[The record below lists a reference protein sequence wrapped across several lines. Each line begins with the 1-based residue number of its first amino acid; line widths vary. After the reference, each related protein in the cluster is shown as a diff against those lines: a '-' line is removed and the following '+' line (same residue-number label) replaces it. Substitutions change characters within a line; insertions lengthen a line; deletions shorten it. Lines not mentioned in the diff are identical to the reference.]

1 MRNSLGAS
9 GHKMDA
15 SWNCTRS
22 RHILYL
28 GGSDFEEGHTTKHR
42 EFLLIVIASTCF
54 AMLTFLDWWVNDE
67 CFPFVKHLRTIF
79 QTISITLVLV
89 ALKLFYSDQVQ
100 TRLENGKIDEDE
112 ESELISAILT

>member
-1 MRNSLGAS
+1 MSKENETWIFRNNYVSSVSIIIFPVLIWSAS
-9 GHKMDA
+9 KVD
-15 SWNCTRS
+15 
-22 RHILYL
+22 
-28 GGSDFEEGHTTKHR
+28 KHR